1 MIDKSVRKGNCYVQ
15 VFFLHESEECAIRK
29 RKSRE
34 RLHYEAKEEKG
45 NSIPHRTDKI
55 NNK

>member
-1 MIDKSVRKGNCYVQ
+1 MYRC
-15 VFFLHESEECAIRK
+15 FLHESEECAIRK

-45 NSIPHRTDKI
+45 IAFPIAQTR
-55 NNK
+55 